1 MIVMRMLGLARKPL
15 SEQLKR
21 KLPAVNAFVD
31 LAMTARG
38 PRGSVCVES
47 LDERAISVT
56 LIPGI
61 APAVTGVFN
70 YQNVHG
76 RFRFSAKCLAVRG
89 AQAVF
94 AVPDRVET
102 VQIFSAERQRAAV
115 RLDATVPAQ
124 WRYAPAGKGTGDYTR
139 ASITDIS
146 RSGASLIVDRD
157 VKTGTYVETRFA
169 VSTAATP
176 LVILGEVMRSEK
188 LDQSKKISLGLRFHG
203 VKAEDDRAIMEFINK
218 RQAERRNRG
227 LA

>member
-15 SEQLKR
+15 TEQLKR
-21 KLPAVNAFVD
+21 KLPAPNAFVD

-38 PRGSVCVES
+38 PRGSVCVET
-47 LDERAISVT
+47 LDDRVFAVT
-56 LIPGI
+56 LLPGI
-61 APAVTGVFN
+61 TPGVTGVFN

-76 RFRFSAKCLAVRG
+76 RFRFSTKCLAVRG

-115 RLDATVPAQ
+115 RLDATLPAQ

-139 ASITDIS
+139 ASIIDLS
-146 RSGASLIVDRD
+146 RSGASLIVERD
-157 VKTGTYVETRFA
+157 VRTGTYVETRFA

-176 LVILGEVMRSEK
+176 LVLLGEVMRSEK
-188 LDQSKKISLGLRFHG
+188 LDQSKKISLGLRFQG
-203 VKAEDDRAIMEFINK
+203 VKADEDRAIMEFINK